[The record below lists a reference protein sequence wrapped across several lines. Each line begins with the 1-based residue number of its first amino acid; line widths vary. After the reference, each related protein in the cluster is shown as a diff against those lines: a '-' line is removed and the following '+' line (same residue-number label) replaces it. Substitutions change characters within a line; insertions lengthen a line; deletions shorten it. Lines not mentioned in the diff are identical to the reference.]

1 MMKQFDQYDQSQM
14 VIYHYGQFP
23 PTELGLE
30 RLIEPM
36 MCAQNAVSRYDQ
48 MSLSLPNS
56 RLLLTPL
63 RDNEAVASSGIEGTI
78 STVDEVMIYAA
89 DEQSGQGERGR
100 SEAIEVFLYSK
111 AMFLTQA
118 AVLDGSPIS
127 ESLIKNA
134 HKTLLSFGR
143 GDHKNPGEYKED
155 INFIGDDIQKI
166 VFFKPIEPWQLKPAM
181 SSLFSFIEDSTIS
194 PLLKVAIAHAE
205 FEALHPFNDGNGRI
219 GRLLI
224 PLLLWKFG
232 LISQPNL
239 YMSAYLETHK
249 EAYLERLRAVSR
261 DGDWT
266 GWIEFFLNAVTS
278 QAESNLGKMQKIA
291 DLYESMKDIFREVT
305 GSKWH
310 LAAQDCIFERP
321 ILTNKQLIRKSGMS
335 PHVAKTITKKLCA
348 GNLLKEIRPG
358 RGRRGALYRF
368 TPLMEIVRA

>member
-1 MMKQFDQYDQSQM
+1 MKRIDQYDQSQM
-14 VIYHYGQFP
+14 VVYHYGQFP

-36 MCAQNAVSRYDQ
+36 LRAQNAVSRYDQ
-48 MSLSLPNS
+48 MLLSLPNS
-56 RLLLTPL
+56 KLFLAPL
-63 RDNEAVASSGIEGTI
+63 RHHEAVVSSRLEGTI
-78 STVDEVMIYAA
+78 SNVDEVMMYAA
-89 DEQSGQGERGR
+89 DEHGGQRKRGR
-100 SEAIEVFLYSK
+100 SETIEVFLYSH
-111 AMFLTQA
+111 AMRSAQA
-118 AVLDGSPIS
+118 AVSEGRPIS
-127 ESLIKNA
+127 EGLIKNA
-134 HKTLLSFGR
+134 HKVLLSFGH
-143 GDHKNPGEYKED
+143 GAHKNPGEYKKD

-166 VFFKPIEPWQLKPAM
+166 LFFKPIEPWQLKPAM
-181 SSLFSFIEDSTIS
+181 SSLFTFVEESTR
-194 PLLKVAIAHAE
+194 PPFLKVAIAHAE

-232 LISQPNL
+232 LISQPHL
-239 YMSAYLETHK
+239 YISDYFEIHK

-266 GWIEFFLNAVTS
+266 GWIEFFLNAVAY
-278 QAESNLGKMQKIA
+278 QAESNLAKMQKIA

-310 LAAQDCIFERP
+310 LAAQDCIFESP
-321 ILTNKQLIRKSGMS
+321 IFTNKQLIKKSGMAR
-335 PHVAKTITKKLCA
+335 PVAVRITKKLCA
-348 GNLLKEIRPG
+348 DNLLKEIRPG